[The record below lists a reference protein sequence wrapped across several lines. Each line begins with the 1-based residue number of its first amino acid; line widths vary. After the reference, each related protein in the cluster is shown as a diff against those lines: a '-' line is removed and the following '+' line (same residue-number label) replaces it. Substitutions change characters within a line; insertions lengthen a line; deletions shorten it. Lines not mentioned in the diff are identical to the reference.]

1 MASTTTMQS
10 SASNVFNKVH
20 QTASLMSKA
29 HAIYKVGRAALP
41 VMARMGGA
49 ALSLL

>member
-1 MASTTTMQS
+1 MASTTTLQS

-29 HAIYKVGRAALP
+29 HTIYKVGRAALP

>member
-1 MASTTTMQS
+1 MQS
-10 SASNVFNKVH
+10 GASNVFNKVH

-29 HAIYKVGRAALP
+29 HTIYNVGRAALP
-41 VMARMGGA
+41 AMARLGGA